1 MKKATISFLW
11 VLLILVSGL
20 FILNFSANG
29 QENSMLFPSL
39 PDDVDK
45 IVSFSCVPCHTS
57 TGGLMSR
64 SKLNFTE
71 WAEYSQEKQKAKAE
85 KMYSVLKKGKMPPK
99 DARETRPEIIPTE
112 DQIDIIKKWAES
124 LETDNK

>member
-1 MKKATISFLW
+1 MKKATMTFLR
-11 VLLILVSGL
+11 VLLTLVSVL
-20 FILNFSANG
+20 FILNFSVSG
-29 QENSMLFPSL
+29 QENSKLFPTL
-39 PDDVDK
+39 PDDVYK

-71 WAEYSQEKQKAKAE
+71 WTQYSQEKQKAKAE
-85 KMYSVLKKGKMPPK
+85 KMYSMLKKDKMPPK

-112 DQIDIIKKWAES
+112 DQIDIIKKWADS
-124 LETDNK
+124 LPDDNK

>member
-124 LETDNK
+124 FPTEDK

>member
-71 WAEYSQEKQKAKAE
+71 WTQYSQEKQKAKAE
-85 KMYSVLKKGKMPPK
+85 QMYSMLKKGKMPPK

-124 LETDNK
+124 FPTEDK